1 MGIGR
6 IKGEREG
13 GEGEREEREGDR
25 ERGKMGKRE
34 TNRQTEREEGWER
47 DMRERKYIIQNME
60 ICRGQFRNCQITWS
74 CLRAI
79 AVMDEHCSFLSM
91 ATIVVE
97 AGFFVVAVA
106 VSLNL
111 SSGV

>member
-1 MGIGR
+1 MG
-6 IKGEREG
+6 KERDKQT
-13 GEGEREEREGDR
+13 DR
-25 ERGKMGKRE
+25 ERGGMGKRY
-34 TNRQTEREEGWER
+34 
-47 DMRERKYIIQNME
+47 ERKYIIQNME